1 MERSDPD
8 AGPVLVASD
17 LSEAADEAI
26 RQAHRWAAS
35 AGRQLHALVVIPG
48 TMRLNPL
55 FPQLNQQDSTD
66 FVAAE
71 RAAAEQLTERIE
83 SCVGDGE
90 AVPTYVDFGDPY
102 AVIVRKAEEIGA
114 SLVVVGGSGATGL
127 ARVFLGSVAEKVV
140 RHTHCSVLVA
150 RAVSKAS
157 LVLAATDLSD
167 PALIAVRLAAL
178 EAILRG
184 LPLAVMYNLDL
195 WPSVVPSLGLL
206 GPIQQQPDAET
217 LVAEKQS
224 AREVLR
230 TQLERIGVKAKLEVT
245 ADNDTTAAIVKTAD
259 ILHASLVVI
268 GSRGG
273 AGIVRMAL
281 GTVAEQVVRYAH
293 CSVMVARND

>member
-1 MERSDPD
+1 
-8 AGPVLVASD
+8 
-17 LSEAADEAI
+17 
-26 RQAHRWAAS
+26 
-35 AGRQLHALVVIPG
+35 
-48 TMRLNPL
+48 
-55 FPQLNQQDSTD
+55 
-66 FVAAE
+66 
-71 RAAAEQLTERIE
+71 
-83 SCVGDGE
+83 
-90 AVPTYVDFGDPY
+90 
-102 AVIVRKAEEIGA
+102 
-114 SLVVVGGSGATGL
+114 
-127 ARVFLGSVAEKVV
+127 
-140 RHTHCSVLVA
+140 
-150 RAVSKAS
+150 
-157 LVLAATDLSD
+157 VLAATDLSD